1 MMIKSWMNRVFPV
14 ATLVVMLG
22 ALAGFAGCEDKGP
35 AEKAGESIDKGV
47 QNAKDAVIPPGPG
60 EKAGR
65 EVDKALKP

>member
-1 MMIKSWMNRVFPV
+1 MKNKWMNRVTSV
-14 ATLVVMLG
+14 ASFALMAG
-22 ALAGFAGCEDKGP
+22 ALAAFAGCEDKGP

-47 QNAKDAVIPPGPG
+47 QNAKDAVTQPGPG